1 MPEFNLLMTEAGRT
15 LCGAPWNEYPRP
27 TLRRNSFLNLNGEW
41 EFTVSGSP
49 DVPAAFD
56 RRIRVPFPPES
67 QLSGIGECF
76 PEESYLW
83 YRRTFAAPTM
93 TDGGRVLLHFGA
105 ADQTAAVYLNGIHLG
120 THSGGYEP
128 FTFDVT
134 DALRAENTL
143 TVRVEDHLD
152 SHILP
157 WGKQKHRRGG
167 MWYTPVSGIWQT
179 VWAETV
185 PHEYIRDILTETD
198 GGSVVMHIGG
208 ADGGSIGITTPD
220 GVLDIPFTG
229 DKAEF
234 TLDSPRMWSP
244 EDPYL
249 YYAEVRTAHDCVST
263 YFAVR
268 TLDIK
273 TVGGYPRLCLN
284 GKPYFFH
291 GVLDQGYFPDGI
303 FTPASPDCFD
313 ADIRAMKE
321 LGFNTLRKHIKV
333 EPELYYYACDRLGMI
348 VFQDMVNNGDYSFLR
363 DTALPTIGVKRL
375 CDRFMHRSAETRR
388 EFVRGMEETVR
399 RMKKHPSVCYYT
411 IFNEGWGQFCAAE
424 QYRRLKKLDRSRFID
439 TTSGWFECRES
450 DVMSL
455 HVYFKPVKIGKS
467 DKPIVLSEFG
477 GYSYKPAGHVFNTEK
492 TYGYRFFDDRGEF
505 TDALEKLYR
514 DEIIPAKARGLS
526 AAIYTQLSD
535 VEDETNGLLSYDR
548 AVCKADAQAMRAVAR
563 ELEKE
568 EI

>member
-15 LCGAPWNEYPRP
+15 LCGTPWNEYPRP

-399 RMKKHPSVCYYT
+399 RMKKHPSVCY
-411 IFNEGWGQFCAAE
+411 
-424 QYRRLKKLDRSRFID
+424 
-439 TTSGWFECRES
+439 
-450 DVMSL
+450 
-455 HVYFKPVKIGKS
+455 
-467 DKPIVLSEFG
+467 
-477 GYSYKPAGHVFNTEK
+477 
-492 TYGYRFFDDRGEF
+492 
-505 TDALEKLYR
+505 
-514 DEIIPAKARGLS
+514 
-526 AAIYTQLSD
+526 
-535 VEDETNGLLSYDR
+535 
-548 AVCKADAQAMRAVAR
+548 
-563 ELEKE
+563 
-568 EI
+568 

>member
-1 MPEFNLLMTEAGRT
+1 
-15 LCGAPWNEYPRP
+15 
-27 TLRRNSFLNLNGEW
+27 
-41 EFTVSGSP
+41 
-49 DVPAAFD
+49 
-56 RRIRVPFPPES
+56 
-67 QLSGIGECF
+67 
-76 PEESYLW
+76 
-83 YRRTFAAPTM
+83 
-93 TDGGRVLLHFGA
+93 
-105 ADQTAAVYLNGIHLG
+105 
-120 THSGGYEP
+120 
-128 FTFDVT
+128 
-134 DALRAENTL
+134 
-143 TVRVEDHLD
+143 
-152 SHILP
+152 
-157 WGKQKHRRGG
+157 
-167 MWYTPVSGIWQT
+167 
-179 VWAETV
+179 
-185 PHEYIRDILTETD
+185 
-198 GGSVVMHIGG
+198 
-208 ADGGSIGITTPD
+208 
-220 GVLDIPFTG
+220 
-229 DKAEF
+229 
-234 TLDSPRMWSP
+234 MWSP

-439 TTSGWFECRES
+439 TTSGLVRMPRERRN
-450 DVMSL
+450 
-455 HVYFKPVKIGKS
+455 
-467 DKPIVLSEFG
+467 E
-477 GYSYKPAGHVFNTEK
+477 PARLFQARK
-492 TYGYRFFDDRGEF
+492 DR
-505 TDALEKLYR
+505 K
-514 DEIIPAKARGLS
+514 K
-526 AAIYTQLSD
+526 
-535 VEDETNGLLSYDR
+535 
-548 AVCKADAQAMRAVAR
+548 
-563 ELEKE
+563 
-568 EI
+568 

>member
-1 MPEFNLLMTEAGRT
+1 MCIR
-15 LCGAPWNEYPRP
+15 
-27 TLRRNSFLNLNGEW
+27 
-41 EFTVSGSP
+41 
-49 DVPAAFD
+49 D
-56 RRIRVPFPPES
+56 R
-67 QLSGIGECF
+67 
-76 PEESYLW
+76 
-83 YRRTFAAPTM
+83 
-93 TDGGRVLLHFGA
+93 
-105 ADQTAAVYLNGIHLG
+105 DQTAAVYLNGIHLG

-167 MWYTPVSGIWQT
+167 MWHTPVSGIWQT

-291 GVLDQGYFPDGI
+291 GVLDQGYWPDGI

-321 LGFNTLRKHIKV
+321 LGFNTLR
-333 EPELYYYACDRLGMI
+333 
-348 VFQDMVNNGDYSFLR
+348 
-363 DTALPTIGVKRL
+363 
-375 CDRFMHRSAETRR
+375 
-388 EFVRGMEETVR
+388 
-399 RMKKHPSVCYYT
+399 
-411 IFNEGWGQFCAAE
+411 
-424 QYRRLKKLDRSRFID
+424 
-439 TTSGWFECRES
+439 
-450 DVMSL
+450 
-455 HVYFKPVKIGKS
+455 
-467 DKPIVLSEFG
+467 
-477 GYSYKPAGHVFNTEK
+477 
-492 TYGYRFFDDRGEF
+492 
-505 TDALEKLYR
+505 
-514 DEIIPAKARGLS
+514 
-526 AAIYTQLSD
+526 
-535 VEDETNGLLSYDR
+535 
-548 AVCKADAQAMRAVAR
+548 
-563 ELEKE
+563 
-568 EI
+568 

>member
-1 MPEFNLLMTEAGRT
+1 MTEAGRT
-15 LCGAPWNEYPRP
+15 LCGTPWNEYPRP

-439 TTSGWFECRES
+439 TTSGWFEYRES

-492 TYGYRFFDDRGEF
+492 TYGYRFFDDRDEF